1 VKATRRSA
9 VTASGL
15 AALGLSACTTDQ
27 PSRPSDAGS
36 GSTSGATATV
46 TPSAAADPDRAALD
60 EAIALT
66 SSLIAGLAG
75 ADPGIDPGG
84 RLAAIHQ
91 AHLTALQD
99 AAGSTT
105 PSPAPSGGKLSPAR
119 LRRRELNA
127 QRELA
132 RLALAA
138 ESGAL
143 ARVFASMSAGI
154 AAGLSHR
161 GEVPR

>member
-15 AALGLSACTTDQ
+15 AALGLAGCTADQ
-27 PSRPSDAGS
+27 PASSSSATFP
-36 GSTSGATATV
+36 STSTATETAAPDPDRVALDRAVTLTASLLAALEEANPVIDPAGRLAAIHEAHLVALQEAATATV
-46 TPSAAADPDRAALD
+46 TPLPSPSGSR
-60 EAIALT
+60 
-66 SSLIAGLAG
+66 
-75 ADPGIDPGG
+75 
-84 RLAAIHQ
+84 
-91 AHLTALQD
+91 LTA
-99 AAGSTT
+99 G
-105 PSPAPSGGKLSPAR
+105 R

-132 RLALAA
+132 GLAQEA